1 MDEEDSKQLENAPK
15 KVKDIF
21 NNTKCG
27 ILLVKY
33 SGDTDSE
40 EVKKAFAQFFSLSSE
55 VPKGAKVKP
64 LQKKLDLK
72 DSVGF
77 FCLNDTQSIYFFKKN
92 LKLEFETGQYE
103 EK

>member
-1 MDEEDSKQLENAPK
+1 MCEKLENAPK
-15 KVKDIF
+15 KVKDILT
-21 NNTKCG
+21 NTKCG
-27 ILLVKY
+27 MLLVKY
-33 SGDTDSE
+33 NGDSDIE

-77 FCLNDTQSIYFFKKN
+77 CCLDDTQSIHFVKKN

-103 EK
+103 DK